1 MRKLSLLILS
11 VIFVLTS
18 CRKDADY
25 VPYIGETSYISYTS
39 YTEQFKVLW
48 NNINTGYVFW
58 DVDKTDW
65 DEVYKKYVPEFEALD
80 ARIKAGGKVSTSEL
94 ETLYKNSMGSLIDHH
109 MSITIKNI
117 HPNPDEEDHFKF
129 YPSDDEIVKRDY
141 YHDMSTTMDNI
152 LGFLQEVAVL
162 DDYED
167 YYIVDADVKAGNL
180 VDGSELVVCYIL
192 FELPDGRQVPYLWQ
206 NMYAMTSVIQMAN
219 TGDST
224 TFEYEV
230 SRLYDDWLTAAIE
243 TPADSL
249 GGVILDNRCNAG
261 GLASDLQLV
270 VGSFSEK
277 VFSPLQT
284 RYKEGPGRLEHSVW
298 NDFVIKAFADNYK
311 RDLEKENIP
320 YVVLSNLYSISMGEI
335 TSYAVSQLPTG
346 YMIGERTNGATGP
359 LIPGQI
365 DLTYG
370 GPFGSMET
378 DNHYVYTSTYET
390 RTNDGFI
397 PEGIGF
403 SPDKEVLTN
412 EVGVKGQLDAA
423 LEYINNYK

>member
-18 CRKDADY
+18 CRKKADY
-25 VPYIGETSYISYTS
+25 VPYIGEVTSMAYTS

-94 ETLYKNSMGSLIDHH
+94 EKLYQNSMGSLIDHH
-109 MSITIKNI
+109 MGIVIKNI
-117 HPNPDEEDHFKF
+117 YPNPDEQDRFRF
-129 YPSDDEIVKRDY
+129 SPSDNEISKRDY
-141 YHDMSTTMDNI
+141 YHDENI
-152 LGFLQEVAVL
+152 TLQEIMSYL
-162 DDYED
+162 DETSILEEYGDYR
-167 YYIVDADVKAGNL
+167 IVDADMKSGNL
-180 VDGSELVVCYIL
+180 IDGSELVVCYIL
-192 FELPDGRQVPYLWQ
+192 FELPDGRLVPYLWQ
-206 NMYAMTSVIQMAN
+206 NMYSMTHVMQVAIS
-219 TGDST
+219 GDDS

-230 SRLYDDWLTAAIE
+230 FSLYDNWMTTAVE

-249 GGVILDNRCNAG
+249 GGIILDNRCNSG
-261 GLASDLQLV
+261 GMADDIKLV
-270 VGSFSEK
+270 VGTFSEK
-277 VFSPLQT
+277 PISPLQT

-298 NDFVIKAFADNYK
+298 NDFTINPLDKNFVRNI
-311 RDLEKENIP
+311 EKENIP
-320 YVVLSNLYSISMGEI
+320 YVVLSNLYSVSMGEI
-335 TSYAVSQLPTG
+335 TSYAISQLPTG

-359 LIPGQI
+359 LVSGVIN
-365 DLTYG
+365 LTYG
-370 GPFGSMET
+370 GPFGNLET
-378 DNHYVYTSTYET
+378 DCHHVYTSTYEAMT
-390 RTNDGFI
+390 QDGFI

-403 SPDKEVLTN
+403 TPDKEVLTN

-423 LEYINNYK
+423 LEYIKNYK